1 LSVAT
6 YGEREPGYA
15 WVVVAVLF
23 LGLGVASGTQG
34 SFGLLVKPWETE
46 FGWDRGAISLTA
58 AIGFVVYGL
67 TQALAGRWADRIGPR
82 AIFAAGLVILGVGDR
97 RRQLDRGIVASVP
110 RLWRSDVDRPGGGVE
125 PDRGGSH
132 CALVLPTTR
141 SGCGNR
147 RRRGRRRLLRLAPS
161 DGGGP
166 AGRGLAHGL
175 SWLGVGIV
183 LVTVPIVLWLLR
195 DDPRLLPTLVGS
207 PIIAWVSYQV
217 RLGKRPILHP

>member
-67 TQALAGRWADRIGPR
+67 TQALAGRWADRSGPR
-82 AIFAAGLVILGVGDR
+82 AIFAAGLVILGVGTAAVSSIVALWQAYLVFGVLMSIGLGAASSPTAAVAIAHWFSR
-97 RRQLDRGIVASVP
+97 RRGLAVGIVA
-110 RLWRSDVDRPGGGVE
+110 GG
-125 PDRGGSH
+125 
-132 CALVLPTTR
+132 
-141 SGCGNR
+141 
-147 RRRGRRRLLRLAPS
+147 APQATS
-161 DGGGP
+161 SCS
-166 AGRGLAHGL
+166 L
-175 SWLGVGIV
+175 
-183 LVTVPIVLWLLR
+183 
-195 DDPRLLPTLVGS
+195 
-207 PIIAWVSYQV
+207 
-217 RLGKRPILHP
+217 